1 MSKKLIFIDVDGTL
15 CDSAGEVPISARE
28 AIQKARENGHLVY
41 ICTGRSKPEIT
52 EDISSIGFDGMI
64 CAGGGYVEI
73 NKEIV
78 IHEKMPEKLLVR
90 ILEYFDNHCIAY
102 YIESNDGLFGS
113 KNCREVILEQA
124 TKGLEKNSKEYN
136 EAKNEMNWF
145 CEILDKYND
154 KSVDYNNVNKV
165 SFISNGHPYEDIFNE
180 FKEELEIYRNTV
192 PQFGRDSGEVGIKGI
207 NKSTAIN
214 CVIEYLNIDKI
225 NTLAYGD
232 GENDISMFKAVNH
245 SVAMRNSKSELLKIA
260 KEVTYEAY
268 RDGIYSSFKKNKLI

>member
-1 MSKKLIFIDVDGTL
+1 MSRKLIFIDVDGTL
-15 CDSAGEVPISARE
+15 CDSAGEVPISARD
-28 AIQKARENGHLVY
+28 AIQKSRDNGHLVY

-64 CAGGGYVEI
+64 CAGGGYIEI
-73 NKEIV
+73 NNEIV
-78 IHEKMPEKLLVR
+78 IHEKMPAKHVVSL
-90 ILEYFDNHCIAY
+90 LEYFDNHYIAY

-113 KNCREVILEQA
+113 KNCRDVILAQA

-145 CEILDKYND
+145 CEILDKYHN

-165 SFISNGHPYEDIFNE
+165 SFISNGHPYEDIFDE
-180 FKEELEIYRNTV
+180 FKEELEVYRNTV

-214 CVIEYLNIDKI
+214 CVIEYLNIDRI

-232 GENDISMFKAVNH
+232 GENDISMFKTVNH
-245 SVAMRNSKSELLKIA
+245 CVAMRNAKPELIKIA
-260 KEVTYEAY
+260 KEVTYEAGN
-268 RDGIYSSFKKNKLI
+268 DGIYSSFKKNNLI